1 MILWSLTCHHS
12 LEEWLVPP
20 QQVMVPA
27 LLVGWDSP
35 LHLPLSCN
43 IHLWQCRVIWGILTL
58 LRPSQADLLPHPQ
71 CQHPWVIYLLR
82 CQFNPMPHPWVNICC
97 PRTSSNHNSTWCS
110 SGSSHIDKEHPN
122 RSVMFYDSFNLLS
135 GSPVIK
141 GRATG
146 IPPATVNMVPSYVYF
161 HRKIEKKYNQK
172 KSIAFDTPPSPC
184 I

>member
-1 MILWSLTCHHS
+1 MILWRLTCRHS

-35 LHLPLSCN
+35 LHLPRSCN
-43 IHLWQCRVIWGILTL
+43 IHLWQCRVIWVILTL

-71 CQHPWVIYLLR
+71 CRHPWVIYLLR

-122 RSVMFYDSFNLLS
+122 RSVKFYVSFNLLS
-135 GSPVIK
+135 GLSSRAR
-141 GRATG
+141 GRG
-146 IPPATVNMVPSYVYF
+146 FPWLLMCKCDPQLNVLS
-161 HRKIEKKYNQK
+161 
-172 KSIAFDTPPSPC
+172 
-184 I
+184 